1 MKLIQLLF
9 ILQLSS
15 LCSGKSDT
23 FIRFQTADP
32 YVHHLG
38 AKCMWTLRIPG
49 NNSGEVVPLPQG
61 FIDTLAARIC
71 RDLNCGTVH
80 TVKKTTAP
88 PNGSC
93 FQGCLFHDLRL
104 RNCTKTADSACS
116 VATKVVCGHQSLRLA
131 GHGDR
136 CAGRV
141 EVWKDGKWGT
151 VCDDRWDL
159 REGDVVC
166 EQLRCGKALRVTG
179 QDGLFAAGRGPVHL
193 DELNCTG
200 NEENLWACG
209 GVQEESD
216 CGHKEDAGVVCS
228 GQCPSNIWSV
238 SIKHLV
244 SVHQTSGQCPSNIWS
259 VSIKHLLFSACLA
272 GSVAFPAETTAAVT
286 LQETTALMTTS
297 SPAEGPSPELL
308 TIMVLSLALIVLFI
322 LNIVLCCL
330 YRQRDGWLLTC
341 ATCVHIIESVH
352 SVFLSQVASRILWT
366 QISSVDSAS
375 VDSDYEQYD
384 PSNQP
389 SVGLSTFR
397 NSQRYRTDLNAAVE
411 PSALSRLAE
420 EGESLQE
427 GAAGLQYSR
436 VSKISE
442 DSFET
447 SSTSSGECY
456 QNVNPSSDPEH
467 PGRSSFALLPDVSY
481 ISSSRIFG

>member
-15 LCSGKSDT
+15 LCPALLLTST
-23 FIRFQTADP
+23 PAAETAERNATKKPEDLSTDP
-32 YVHHLG
+32 YVHHLE
-38 AKCMWTLRIPG
+38 AKCMWTFRIPG

-71 RDLNCGTVH
+71 RDLSCGMVH

-93 FQGCLFHDLRL
+93 FQGCLYHDLRL
-104 RNCTKTADSACS
+104 QNCTKTADSGCS

-131 GHGDR
+131 GHEDR

-141 EVWKDGKWGT
+141 EVWKEGKWGT

-159 REGDVVC
+159 RDADVAC
-166 EQLRCGKALRVTG
+166 GQLRCGKALRVTG
-179 QDGLFAAGRGPVHL
+179 QDGLFPAGRGPVHL

-200 NEENLWACG
+200 NEENLWACP

-228 GQCPSNIWSV
+228 G
-238 SIKHLV
+238 
-244 SVHQTSGQCPSNIWS
+244 
-259 VSIKHLLFSACLA
+259 
-272 GSVAFPAETTAAVT
+272 SVAFPAETTAAVT
-286 LQETTALMTTS
+286 VQETTALMTTS
-297 SPAEGPSPELL
+297 SPAEVPSPELL
-308 TIMVLSLALIVLFI
+308 TITVLSLALIVLFV
-322 LNIVLCCL
+322 LNVVLCCL
-330 YRQRDGWLLTC
+330 YRQRHVSFLQQTRCSERASTDQSQNHYKENLNL
-341 ATCVHIIESVH
+341 VSVNPR
-352 SVFLSQVASRILWT
+352 QTDVASNSRILWT

-384 PSNQP
+384 LSNQP

-420 EGESLQE
+420 EDSGPPNEDIAAFPDYKE
-427 GAAGLQYSR
+427 GAAGLWYSR

-456 QNVNPSSDPEH
+456 QNVNPSSGPEH
-467 PGRSSFALLPDVSY
+467 PGRSSCALHPDISY
-481 ISSSRIFG
+481 ISPTRIFG